1 MANLITAGRIF
12 CSVAMLF
19 CPVYFPAFYAL
30 YLIAGLSDMADGAVA
45 RKTNTANEFGSQLD
59 TAADFIFVIV
69 CLIKLLPV
77 MDLPLW
83 LWIWIAAIGVIKI
96 GNMIYGFVVQKR
108 FAAVHTMLNKVTG
121 FLLFL
126 LPLTLFVIE
135 VTYSAAVLCA
145 VASLAAIW
153 EGHII
158 RTKNQTD
165 RLEHNRTRP
174 ESYQRYGKEMRKH
187 Q

>member
-19 CPVYFPAFYAL
+19 WPVYSPVFYAL
-30 YLIAGLSDMADGAVA
+30 YLIAGLSDMVDGAVA
-45 RKTNTANEFGSQLD
+45 RKTNTVSELGSQLD
-59 TAADFIFVIV
+59 TAADFIFVAV

-77 MDLPLW
+77 MELPLW
-83 LWIWIAAIGVIKI
+83 LWIWIAAVAVIKI

-108 FAAVHTMLNKVTG
+108 FAAVHTVLNKVTG

-126 LPLTLFVIE
+126 LPPTLFVIE

-145 VASLAAIW
+145 VSSLAAIW

-158 RTKNQTD
+158 RTKNQTG
-165 RLEHNRTRP
+165 RLEHNRTRT
-174 ESYQRYGKEMRKH
+174 ESYQRCGKGMRKH